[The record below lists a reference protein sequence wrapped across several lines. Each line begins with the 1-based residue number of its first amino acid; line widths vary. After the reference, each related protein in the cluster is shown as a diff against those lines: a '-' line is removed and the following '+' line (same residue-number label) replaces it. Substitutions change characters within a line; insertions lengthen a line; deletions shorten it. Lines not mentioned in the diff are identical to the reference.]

1 MPFQEGQRGRQG
13 GDLGAI
19 RDIHQ
24 PFEHPPS
31 AGARR
36 KAHRPAP
43 PRPTPQLLLAPAAGA
58 SGTVGTAIGGLD
70 DGADHHAHGVRQ
82 VGAEPGRGGQLDGV
96 GHLVQ
101 ADPGGEV
108 EHVQVHL
115 AAYRQHVGGHEQQV
129 RRGHTLPT
137 CVRGRLAG
145 RASAGR
151 HDVVPR
157 AVLLAGRASGACATG
172 PMTAG
177 SARGRGHHLPQEPGG
192 QQAHRPGDLG
202 GPDELD
208 RLRGRRG
215 GHLLHEAAQ
224 CPTGGAHE
232 PGPVDDADPRG
243 LGDLL
248 GRPVQSG
255 DPGDPGRCLLGGA
268 TQHRHRAGAR

>member
-1 MPFQEGQRGRQG
+1 MRWR
-13 GDLGAI
+13 
-19 RDIHQ
+19 
-24 PFEHPPS
+24 
-31 AGARR
+31 
-36 KAHRPAP
+36 
-43 PRPTPQLLLAPAAGA
+43 
-58 SGTVGTAIGGLD
+58 
-70 DGADHHAHGVRQ
+70 
-82 VGAEPGRGGQLDGV
+82 
-96 GHLVQ
+96 
-101 ADPGGEV
+101 
-108 EHVQVHL
+108 
-115 AAYRQHVGGHEQQV
+115 
-129 RRGHTLPT
+129 HTLPT
-137 CVRGRLAG
+137 CVRRRLAG
-145 RASAGR
+145 QASAGR
-151 HDVVPR
+151 HDVVPL

-224 CPTGGAHE
+224 CPGGGAHE

-248 GRPVQSG
+248 GRPVQAG

-268 TQHRHRAGAR
+268 AQHRHRAGTRRARGAGARRDERGQALHRPPVDESRRCALGRHRDTFLAEFTGLPEPLPVAAAPNTPPRPLRASARGQGRHEVVVDRGCDRLAGAGGDIIGQDREGQLAPVGGGDDPCQGGGLLQ